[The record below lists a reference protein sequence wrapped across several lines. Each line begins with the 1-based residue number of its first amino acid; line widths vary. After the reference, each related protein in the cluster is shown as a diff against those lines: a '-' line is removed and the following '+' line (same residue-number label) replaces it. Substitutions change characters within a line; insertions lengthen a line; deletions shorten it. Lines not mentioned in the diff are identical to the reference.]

1 MNIGFKTTGLA
12 WFTAILLTACGG
24 GSGSPPTSSAAGS
37 NITSGVAS
45 KGPLS
50 GANVCAYAVSA
61 SASQG
66 AQIGNCTSTDA
77 VGNYSVNLG
86 TYTGPVIFKAEGGTY
101 ADEATGKTVPLGMAL
116 RSVVANA
123 TGGPMTVAITAL
135 TELAYQTA
143 DAQVG
148 RLSAANIQS
157 ATASVQNN
165 FGIPDIMGTQPV
177 DALKVPAN
185 ATDAQKN
192 YALALAGV
200 SQYVNAQP
208 GTSLASGLQ
217 TLQTCLVAPTISC
230 GSGNTSV
237 GALLGTALNTFIAN
251 NNAFAGSSGAAGR
264 VASFGSVAAGANGA
278 NGANGTN
285 GANGANGATGNTGAA
300 GANGATGSTGAA
312 GTNGTNG
319 ATGATGSTGAAGV
332 NGTNG
337 TNGATGSTGAAGVNG
352 TNGTTGSA
360 GVAGTNG
367 ATGAIG
373 ATGSTGAVGVNGTNG
388 TNGTGLNKV
397 NVSASSQQMAVNS
410 TYLVN
415 NAGQVTLTLPAT
427 ANPGDLVQISGAGP
441 GGWTIAQNALQTI
454 QGSNLAVP
462 LAAQNA
468 GSRSWRS
475 VASSSD
481 GSKLVAVVSSG
492 QIYTSVN
499 SGVNWT
505 ARDSARN
512 WNSVASSSDGSK
524 LVAVIQGG
532 QIYTSADSGL
542 NWKARDSARNW
553 NSVASSSDGSKL
565 VAVVSSGQIYT
576 SADSGLNWAARDL
589 ARSWSSVASS
599 SDGSKLVAVVYAD
612 QIYTSVDSGLN
623 WTPRDNA
630 RGWNSVASSS
640 DGSKL
645 VAVVSGGQIY
655 TSADSGLNWAA
666 RDLARSWRT
675 AASSSDGSK
684 LVVVVDSGLI
694 YTGSAAPGSTP
705 GSTGSL
711 RGAQYAGVTLQYVD
725 NNVFVVQASNGT
737 LVPQ

>member
-264 VASFGSVAAGANGA
+264 VASFGSVAAGT

-285 GANGANGATGNTGAA
+285 GATGN
-300 GANGATGSTGAA
+300 TGAA

-319 ATGATGSTGAAGV
+319 AIGNTGAAGA
-332 NGTNG
+332 NGAAGTNG
-337 TNGATGSTGAAGVNG
+337 TNGATGATGSTGAAGVNG

-367 ATGAIG
+367 ATGAMG
-373 ATGSTGAVGVNGTNG
+373 ATGSTGAAGVNG

-481 GSKLVAVVSSG
+481 GSKLVAVVQGG
-492 QIYTSVN
+492 QIYTSAD
-499 SGVNWT
+499 SGLNWT

-524 LVAVIQGG
+524 LVAVVSSG
-532 QIYTSADSGL
+532 QIYTSVNSGV
-542 NWKARDSARNW
+542 NWTARDSARNW

-655 TSADSGLNWAA
+655 TSADSGLNWTG
-666 RDLARSWRT
+666 RDIARSWRT

-684 LVVVVDSGLI
+684 LVAVVDSGLI

>member
-264 VASFGSVAAGANGA
+264 VASFGSVAAG
-278 NGANGTN
+278 TN

-481 GSKLVAVVSSG
+481 GSKLVAVASGG
-492 QIYTSVN
+492 QIYTSV
-499 SGVNWT
+499 
-505 ARDSARN
+505 
-512 WNSVASSSDGSK
+512 
-524 LVAVIQGG
+524 
-532 QIYTSADSGL
+532 DSGL
-542 NWKARDSARNW
+542 NWTARDSARNW

-684 LVVVVDSGLI
+684 LVAVVDSGLI